1 MAKVRGFQALKRSK
15 AIELTRQMDQREGKG
30 EGGLI
35 ANSRVYAYKL
45 AHVFVSFVSRS
56 SKRIHID
63 TRLFRNVVNTIAA
76 FDLFHPFSFSL
87 FPHVP
92 PSKPCK
98 FHAIP
103 NPFAAPYAVR
113 RLIRK

>member
-1 MAKVRGFQALKRSK
+1 
-15 AIELTRQMDQREGKG
+15 MDQREGEE
-30 EGGLI
+30 EGGGGGGWLI

-63 TRLFRNVVNTIAA
+63 TRLFHNAVNTIPA
-76 FDLFHPFSFSL
+76 FDLFRPFSFSL

-92 PSKPCK
+92 PCK
-98 FHAIP
+98 FRAIP
-103 NPFAAPYAVR
+103 NLPP